1 MCFYLFAQSKN
12 IEVNF
17 EDFTENDKLNLFL
30 NNSNVEDILAK
41 NACFNV

>member
-17 EDFTENDKLNLFL
+17 EDVTENDKLYLL
-30 NNSNVEDILAK
+30 MNNSNVEDILAK
-41 NACFNV
+41 NASFNV